1 MELFTILA
9 DLPAPLAA
17 GGQASR
23 RVGDAMRTVPV
34 KVPSW
39 FTVGAALRVA
49 RLKRAEQVV
58 VLDRQQLAGSVSARV
73 LAAAPGHHL
82 VARWMTPGRRSVTPD
97 TLQSEAARLMEEQG
111 LDCLPVVGGALF
123 LGIVTR
129 ADLP

>member
-1 MELFTILA
+1 MDLFTTLA

-17 GGQASR
+17 GGQSSR

-58 VLDRQQLAGSVSARV
+58 VLDRQQL
-73 LAAAPGHHL
+73 
-82 VARWMTPGRRSVTPD
+82 VARWMTSSRRSVTPD

-129 ADLP
+129 ADLR